1 MSVGWASSLVL
12 SSIIVAATP
21 YKILVLT
28 PITSASHTN
37 VFNPLVEALAERGH
51 DVTHWNGLEIASTS
65 NSSNLRRLYSP
76 NLAKINQEHNV
87 NFNDRDSPLRLL
99 FRVPKTVARYC
110 RAIHE
115 DTIFLQLMNAKD
127 EGYDLIIAE
136 GFFNDCTLLLAELFD
151 VPFIYLNC
159 FVPPPWLQFA
169 IGTPFAFDHF
179 PHLGLSFRD
188 KMNFWQRTL
197 NTVTG
202 FLLVAFH
209 HWYVVPIIDQ
219 ASSRL
224 LGADNATSILE
235 IEDRYLSLLLT
246 NTHFS
251 INYLMPTSPAV
262 VQVGGMHCVPP
273 KPLSPDLESFVDGS
287 GDDGFI
293 IVSFGSILKGVE
305 IPDDVRHI
313 FMSTFSRLPQRVIWK
328 WEDKGI
334 LSDDVIPANVKLVS
348 WLPQQDLLGHP
359 KVRLFITHCGLLSK
373 QEAIY
378 HGVPFIAL
386 PVWSDQPINSQK
398 AHDDGYAIRLYWN
411 NLTQEVLY
419 EAIQLILTDPRYG
432 EKIKQ
437 VSYIMHDQM
446 EPPVERAIY
455 WIEYVIRHQGAPHLR
470 SAARD
475 LPIYQ
480 RGLLDVILFLFV
492 VASLTAY
499 LFFRL
504 CHFGL
509 FSTPIRRW
517 QISNVNLKKKN

>member
-1 MSVGWASSLVL
+1 MSIGWASSLVL
-12 SSIIVAATP
+12 LSIIVSATP

-28 PITSASHTN
+28 PITSTSHTN

-51 DVTHWNGLEIASTS
+51 EVTHWNGLEIPSTS

-76 NLAKINQEHNV
+76 NLVKINKEHNV

-99 FRVPKTVARYC
+99 FRVPKTVANYC
-110 RAIHE
+110 KAIHE
-115 DTIFLQLMNAKD
+115 DAIFHQLMNAKD
-127 EGYDLIIAE
+127 EGYDLILAE
-136 GFFNDCTLLLAELFD
+136 GFFNECTLLLAELFD
-151 VPFIYLNC
+151 VPFVYLNC

-179 PHLGLSFRD
+179 PHSGLSFRD

-219 ASSRL
+219 ASSRV
-224 LGADNATSILE
+224 LGVDKATSVLE
-235 IEDRYLSLLLT
+235 IEDRHLSLLLT

-262 VQVGGMHCVPP
+262 VQVGGMHCIPP
-273 KPLSPDLESFVDGS
+273 KPLSSDLESFVDGS

-293 IVSFGSILKGVE
+293 IVSFGSILKGAE
-305 IPDDVRHI
+305 IPDNVRHI
-313 FMSTFSRLPQRVIWK
+313 FMSTFARLSQRVVWK

-334 LSDDVIPANVKLVS
+334 LSDDAVPANVKLVS

-359 KVRLFITHCGLLSK
+359 KARLFITHCGLLSK
-373 QEAIY
+373 QEAVF

-398 AHDDGYAIRLYWN
+398 ASDDGYAIRLYWN
-411 NLTQEVLY
+411 NLTEEVLY
-419 EAIQLILTDPRYG
+419 QSIERILTDPSYA
-432 EKIKQ
+432 EKMKQ
-437 VSYIMHDQM
+437 VSSIMRDQL
-446 EPPVERAIY
+446 ESPVERAIY

-470 SAARD
+470 SAARE
-475 LPIYQ
+475 LSFYQ
-480 RGLLDVILFLFV
+480 RGLLDVILFFFV

-499 LFFRL
+499 VFFRL
-504 CHFGL
+504 SRFVL
-509 FSTPIRRW
+509 FSTSKRRW
-517 QISNVNLKKKN
+517 QKSNVNLKKQN